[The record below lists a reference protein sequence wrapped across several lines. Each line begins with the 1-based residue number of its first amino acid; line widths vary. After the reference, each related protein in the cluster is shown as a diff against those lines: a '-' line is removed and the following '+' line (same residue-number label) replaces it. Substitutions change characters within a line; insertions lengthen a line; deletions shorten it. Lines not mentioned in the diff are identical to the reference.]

1 MKKYYLENSSKI
13 IETIDKLKCGTDQT
27 ILNYMLHREEIDVKY
42 LPSCY
47 NLQDLYRKNLLVVS
61 GQEWWTDELH
71 FLDAGWI
78 YHYNAIPRNP
88 MERYVNYWMERTY
101 KELYVK

>member
-1 MKKYYLENSSKI
+1 
-13 IETIDKLKCGTDQT
+13 
-27 ILNYMLHREEIDVKY
+27 
-42 LPSCY
+42 
-47 NLQDLYRKNLLVVS
+47 VVS

-88 MERYVNYWMERTY
+88 MERHVNYWMERTY